1 VTVRIVFNSKSLG
14 SCLCEDEERE
24 VVAINQLDDFFRR
37 VIASDHFTA
46 ELEMIQQSRDA
57 FLYDREEHL
66 P

>member
-1 VTVRIVFNSKSLG
+1 
-14 SCLCEDEERE
+14 LCEDEERE